1 LTTGREQDLPERG
14 DSRRQQRGMHNQAL
28 CHGDRRSAQGT
39 LQMESGGTA
48 AVHLYRFYGMGR
60 ARIRE
65 GHILLKVSDS

>member
-1 LTTGREQDLPERG
+1 
-14 DSRRQQRGMHNQAL
+14 MHNQAL